1 MTIERIGVTSD
12 YGPLMSRCVIHNDT
26 VLLSGI
32 VAGDLSQSTEMQT
45 RDVLRTIDELLAEAR
60 TNRENILTV
69 HIWLANME
77 HFQDMNAAW
86 NDWVDA
92 AAPPART
99 CVSGELYH
107 PDCKVEITATGVIKN

>member
-12 YGPLMSRCVIHNDT
+12 YGPLMSRCIIHNDT

-45 RDVLRTIDELLAEAR
+45 RDVLRTIDGLLAEAR

-77 HFQDMNAAW
+77 HFQDNKH
-86 NDWVDA
+86 
-92 AAPPART
+92 
-99 CVSGELYH
+99 H
-107 PDCKVEITATGVIKN
+107 PLTEKMGAIFHLGNILAFHFLF